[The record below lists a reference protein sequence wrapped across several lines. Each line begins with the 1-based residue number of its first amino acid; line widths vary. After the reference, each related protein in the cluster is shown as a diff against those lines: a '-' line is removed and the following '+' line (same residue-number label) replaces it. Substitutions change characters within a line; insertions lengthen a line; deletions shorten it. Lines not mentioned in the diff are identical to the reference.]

1 MITIKD
7 EIDLEIDWVIRET
20 TRIKLLPHRYEF
32 IEEEKDIYYKSMV
45 PMIYAY
51 LEGFVK
57 NAIRIYMKFVN
68 QLDLTFN
75 DISIRLLVHKIEKK
89 YNCFKE
95 NIKSIQNKEKL
106 VEQLLQDINSNDKTI
121 NFNDKAIQ
129 NINSDRLNKLLRE
142 LNFKEIE
149 DRKIYTL
156 EDKKDEWKI
165 REQDGIFYVTGRAV
179 QRLMGRVNIEDNESM
194 YYLQKCLKNMG
205 IEAKLKEMGVI

>member
-106 VEQLLQDINSNDKTI
+106 VEQLLQDINNNDKTI

-149 DRKIYTL
+149 DRKI
-156 EDKKDEWKI
+156 KDGLNKLLQYRNGIAHGENSYRVDENLLMEFIDTIIKI
-165 REQDGIFYVTGRAV
+165 IYISNCSFIFIYFT
-179 QRLMGRVNIEDNESM
+179 IF
-194 YYLQKCLKNMG
+194 
-205 IEAKLKEMGVI
+205 I

>member
-20 TRIKLLPHRYEF
+20 TRIKLLPHKYEF

-75 DISIRLLVHKIEKK
+75 DISIRLLVHKIEK
-89 YNCFKE
+89 
-95 NIKSIQNKEKL
+95 NIIALK
-106 VEQLLQDINSNDKTI
+106 
-121 NFNDKAIQ
+121 
-129 NINSDRLNKLLRE
+129 
-142 LNFKEIE
+142 
-149 DRKIYTL
+149 KI
-156 EDKKDEWKI
+156 
-165 REQDGIFYVTGRAV
+165 
-179 QRLMGRVNIEDNESM
+179 
-194 YYLQKCLKNMG
+194 
-205 IEAKLKEMGVI
+205 